1 MQSRNDNIVA
11 EKLSLFLIP
20 VIKTLSKTVS
30 FGQTSEIYERDMECS
45 FKGHIQRTNSSLIIH

>member
-20 VIKTLSKTVS
+20 VIKTLSKT
-30 FGQTSEIYERDMECS
+30 EIYERGMDCS
-45 FKGHIQRTNSSLIIH
+45 FKCEIQRTYSSLIIH